1 MPEGSQPATKQD
13 LADLEG
19 RLRDTIDSSIRG
31 SETRLQKQ
39 IAGSETRLQKQI
51 ADRETRLGDAMRE
64 TVRDSETRLLK
75 AFYGIAESTQK
86 RLALH
91 DQTDGSLLGRLETLE
106 SRLLE
111 VEKRLNT
118 PPGA

>member
-19 RLRDTIDSSIRG
+19 RLRDTIDSSIR
-31 SETRLQKQ
+31 
-39 IAGSETRLQKQI
+39 GSETRLQKQI